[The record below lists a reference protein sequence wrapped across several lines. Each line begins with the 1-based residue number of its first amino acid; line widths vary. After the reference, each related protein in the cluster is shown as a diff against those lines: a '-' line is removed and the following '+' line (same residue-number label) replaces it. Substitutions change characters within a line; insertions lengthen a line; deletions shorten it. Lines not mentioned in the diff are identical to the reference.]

1 MKILIIG
8 AGQVGYFLCE
18 RLSLE
23 GHEVTLIDR
32 SQENLRRAQDR
43 LNVLGIAG
51 NGASAETLEQAGR
64 RESRASSTA
73 VAAGFSPRRSSA
85 STC

>member
-1 MKILIIG
+1 MTLMKILIIG

-32 SQENLRRAQDR
+32 NQEHLQRTQDR

-51 NGASAETLEQAGR
+51 NGASAETLEQAGIKD
-64 RESRASSTA
+64 TDI
-73 VAAGFSPRRSSA
+73 FSYNFV
-85 STC
+85 